1 MHPIRNIE
9 IRNEYLFHALA
20 KPWKKSIEEVRRR
33 RYGSTHKAT
42 VGETQ
47 IPAIYLTH
55 KENPQGIAPLSPSA

>member
-20 KPWKKSIEEVRRR
+20 KPWKNFINIIRRR
-33 RYGSTHKAT
+33 RCGGTHKAT